1 MDELSEIPEVEQQ
14 VATLDTEV
22 KGFADGL
29 SYWAKYLAEKILAGN
44 IITDIE
50 INIAYTYLLEELT
63 LTAATNKSAI
73 AINYNGGNSANYK
86 LDLLFSKLENVEGV
100 NALTENQVID
110 FSNNLTIIFG
120 ANGSGK
126 SGYVRLLKKVFYSKT
141 PEEIV
146 QNIHLLSGH
155 KQVSANFTFHSA
167 GSDIPLKYPAN
178 SASEEFEQYAV
189 FDNGSVKHH
198 LDHKN
203 EFEFRPAGLSF
214 FADFTEA
221 IKLVEVKL
229 NSEIASKKTPNEF
242 DVWFDGESEIKTLV
256 QGLAAQ
262 TNITDLK
269 KHTPFSEKDRI
280 DKAAIEKKHDEL
292 ALASKNKEK
301 EILKL
306 ESIKK
311 NVIDNKKTIDAINT
325 YFASAY
331 LTNIKTSITDCLEKE
346 ATAKADGIENFKT
359 DKIQNIGTPE
369 WKNFIVAA
377 ETFSKQQGESD
388 AVYPESN
395 DNCLL
400 CHQPL
405 SEDAENLIQNYWIFI
420 KSVAEQNATQSQK
433 SLNEIKA
440 GFEKLPF
447 DLFPVDNILTAWLT
461 ENYPK
466 VLTSLKESLSAQKTL
481 TSNIVADIT
490 TKTAN
495 NRTEIKTSVADHD
508 IIITAIE
515 ESIKVLN
522 KDSQNEE
529 LTKLQNAKTYL
540 AHKEKFN
547 THYTKFTTYI
557 QNQQWILKANAINWI
572 AQKRN
577 ITDWEKYLSGKYFNQ
592 KYIDIFN
599 QECIALNGN
608 FGIEVS
614 HTGSAGT
621 SFRQLTLKGRNP
633 AAILSE
639 GEQKVIALADFISE
653 MQLSVVNRGIIFDDP
668 VTSLDETR
676 KSEIAKRLVEISK
689 LKQTIIFTHDLVFV
703 SSLIGHCKEASVLN
717 SCHWIENLEGIQPGT
732 IWLNNTPSFE
742 KSYKTSGKA
751 QGYYDEAKKL
761 PPEQR
766 EDKIKNGF
774 AALRTSYETLVVF
787 GLFNGVVQ
795 RFEERVSVDSLD
807 GVVFSTEIRDEI
819 LDSFYQCCRYMEG
832 HSHSDKYAFKKP
844 TLENLNEELQRFN
857 AVKNKIKELGKE
869 QKKPS

>member
-1 MDELSEIPEVEQQ
+1 MDEIRDIPEVKQQ

-29 SYWAKYLAEKILAGN
+29 SYWAKYLAEKILTGN
-44 IITDIE
+44 AILDTE
-50 INIAYTYLLEELT
+50 INTAYAYLLEELT
-63 LTAATNKSAI
+63 LTPTTTKPDI
-73 AINYNGGNSANYK
+73 VINYSGENSGNYK
-86 LDLLFSKLENVEGV
+86 LDLLFNKLENVEGV

-110 FSNNLTIIFG
+110 FSPNLTIIYG

-146 QNIHLLSGH
+146 QNIHLASGH
-155 KQVSANFTFHSA
+155 KPVSANFTFNSA
-167 GSDIPLKYPAN
+167 GSDIPLNYPAN
-178 SASEEFEQYAV
+178 SASAEFEQYAV
-189 FDNGSVKHH
+189 FDNGSVRHH

-221 IKLVEVKL
+221 IKRVEVKL
-229 NSEIASKKTPNEF
+229 NSEIASKQTPNDF
-242 DVWFDGESEIKTLV
+242 DVWFDGESEIKTLI
-256 QGLAAQ
+256 QGLTAQ
-262 TNITDLK
+262 TNIADLN
-269 KHTPFSEKDRI
+269 KHTPFSEKDKT

-301 EILKL
+301 EILKR

-311 NVIDNKKTIDAINT
+311 YASDNKKTIEALNT

-331 LTNIKTSITDCLEKE
+331 LTSIQTSITDCIEKE

-359 DKIQNIGTPE
+359 DKIKNIGTVE

-377 ETFSKQQGESD
+377 EKFAKQQKED
-388 AVYPESN
+388 EADYPVSN

-405 SEDAENLIQNYWIFI
+405 SENAENLIQKYWTFI
-420 KSVAEQNATQSQK
+420 KSVAEQNAIQSQK
-433 SLNEIKA
+433 TLNEIKA

-466 VLTSLKESLSAQKTL
+466 VLASLKENLLAQKTL
-481 TSNIVADIT
+481 ASNIVSDIT

-495 NRTEIKTSVADHD
+495 KRTEIKTSVADHD
-508 IIITAIE
+508 TIISAID
-515 ESIKVLN
+515 ESIKVL
-522 KDSQNEE
+522 KEDTQSVE
-529 LTKLQNAKTYL
+529 LTKLQKAKTYL

-547 THYTKFTTYI
+547 THFIKFTSYI
-557 QNQQWILKANAINWI
+557 QNQQWILKANAISWM

-577 ITDWEKYLSGKYFNQ
+577 ITEWEKYLSGKYFNQ

-599 QECIALNGN
+599 QECLDLNGN

-621 SFRQLTLKGRNP
+621 SFRQLTLKGKNP
-633 AAILSE
+633 AVILSE

-653 MQLSVVNRGIIFDDP
+653 MQLSEINRGIIFDDP
-668 VTSLDETR
+668 VNSLDDGR
-676 KSEIAKRLVEISK
+676 KKRYCLPTYQRISK
-689 LKQTIIFTHDLVFV
+689 Q
-703 SSLIGHCKEASVLN
+703 
-717 SCHWIENLEGIQPGT
+717 
-732 IWLNNTPSFE
+732 
-742 KSYKTSGKA
+742 
-751 QGYYDEAKKL
+751 
-761 PPEQR
+761 
-766 EDKIKNGF
+766 
-774 AALRTSYETLVVF
+774 TSYCF
-787 GLFNGVVQ
+787 
-795 RFEERVSVDSLD
+795 
-807 GVVFSTEIRDEI
+807 
-819 LDSFYQCCRYMEG
+819 
-832 HSHSDKYAFKKP
+832 HS
-844 TLENLNEELQRFN
+844 RFN
-857 AVKNKIKELGKE
+857 FRFKPDYLFRRIHSSFSLSLG
-869 QKKPS
+869 

>member
-1 MDELSEIPEVEQQ
+1 MDELSEMPKVEQQ
-14 VATLDTEV
+14 IVTLDTEV
-22 KGFADGL
+22 KGFVNGL
-29 SYWAKYLAEKILAGN
+29 SYWAKYLAEKILSVN
-44 IITDIE
+44 LITDIE
-50 INIAYTYLLEELT
+50 INTAYAYLLEELT
-63 LTAATNKSAI
+63 LTPTTTNPDI
-73 AINYNGGNSANYK
+73 VINYSGENSGNYK
-86 LDLLFSKLENVEGV
+86 HDLLFNKLENVEGV

-110 FSNNLTIIFG
+110 FSPNLTIIYG

-146 QNIHLLSGH
+146 QNIHLASGH
-155 KQVSANFTFHSA
+155 KPVSANFTFNSA
-167 GSDIPLKYPAN
+167 GSDIPLNYPAN
-178 SASEEFEQYAV
+178 SASAEFEQYAV
-189 FDNGSVKHH
+189 FDNGSVRHH

-221 IKLVEVKL
+221 IKRVEVKL
-229 NSEIASKKTPNEF
+229 NSEIASKQTPNDF

-256 QGLAAQ
+256 QGLKAQ
-262 TNITDLK
+262 TNIAALN
-269 KHTPFSEKDRI
+269 KHTPFSEKDKI

-311 NVIDNKKTIDAINT
+311 YTSDNKKTIEAINT

-331 LTNIKTSITDCLEKE
+331 LTSIQTLITDCIEKE

-359 DKIQNIGTPE
+359 NKIKNIGTAE

-377 ETFSKQQGESD
+377 EKFAKQQKED
-388 AVYPESN
+388 EADYPESN

-405 SEDAENLIQNYWIFI
+405 SENAENLIQKYWTFI
-420 KSVAEQNATQSQK
+420 KSVAEQNAIQSQK
-433 SLNEIKA
+433 TLNEIKA

-466 VLTSLKESLSAQKTL
+466 VLASLKENLLAQKIL
-481 TSNIVADIT
+481 TSNIVSDIT

-495 NRTEIKTSVADHD
+495 KRTEIKTSVADHD
-508 IIITAIE
+508 TIISAID
-515 ESIKVLN
+515 ESIKALKEDTQSV
-522 KDSQNEE
+522 E
-529 LTKLQNAKTYL
+529 LTKLQKAKTYL

-547 THYTKFTTYI
+547 THFTKFTTYI
-557 QNQQWILKANAINWI
+557 QNQQWILKANAINWM

-577 ITDWEKYLSGKYFNQ
+577 ITEWEKYLSGKYFNQ

-599 QECIALNGN
+599 QECLDLNGN

-621 SFRQLTLKGRNP
+621 SFRQLTLKGKNP
-633 AAILSE
+633 SVILSE

-653 MQLSVVNRGIIFDDP
+653 MQLSDINRGIIFDDP
-668 VTSLDETR
+668 VNSLDDGR
-676 KSEIAKRLVEISK
+676 KKDIACRLIKESVSK
-689 LKQTIIFTHDLVFV
+689 QVIVFTHDLIFV
-703 SSLIGHCKEASVLN
+703 SSLITFSEENNLPFL
-717 SCHWIENLEGIQPGT
+717 CHWVENRD
-732 IWLNNTPSFE
+732 
-742 KSYKTSGKA
+742 GKA
-751 QGYYDEAKKL
+751 GQVWLKNSPSYEKEYRNSGPAMKYYSDANKEDC
-761 PPEQR
+761 PPDQR
-766 EDKIKNGF
+766 EFLVKTGF
-774 AALRTSYETLVVF
+774 TALRTCYEVLVIND
-787 GLFNGVVQ
+787 LFKNVVQ
-795 RFEERVSVDSLD
+795 RYNERVSVDALTSVYFDEELVNELLD
-807 GVVFSTEIRDEI
+807 NFG
-819 LDSFYQCCRYMEG
+819 QCCRYMEG
-832 HSHSDKYAFKKP
+832 HTHSDKYAYKKP
-844 TLENLNEELQRFN
+844 EPVNLNEEIQRYETIRT
-857 AVKNKIKELGKE
+857 KIRKT
-869 QKKPS
+869 KKPSP